1 MTSVRDQP
9 TAAAST
15 RTPRTRLYRNGSLA
29 QEGFPVAQV
38 SDFLSEQDTTV
49 WLDLRD
55 PTRSDLATVAEEL
68 GLHALAVEDA
78 LQRHQ
83 RTKLDRYDGH
93 LFLTVYS
100 VHLDRASGELHTAE
114 LAVFATDRALITVHD
129 GGFDV
134 DTLVHRWDSGDL
146 TVEGTGALL
155 HGILDLAADTH
166 LDAARELDEELD
178 ALEAALFEDRP
189 DIPLRRVVSLRRAI
203 SELRRIAVPM
213 REIVSGLLNHDLDRQ
228 LLPYFQ
234 DVQDH
239 VLHAIGWTDSLR
251 ELTNALRDGNLNAQS
266 NQLNQVMKKVTGW
279 AAIIAVPTAITGF
292 YGQNIPYPGN
302 EQPWG
307 FWISTVAICVLSI
320 ALYAS
325 FKRRDWL

>member
-1 MTSVRDQP
+1 M
-9 TAAAST
+9 
-15 RTPRTRLYRNGSLA
+15 
-29 QEGFPVAQV
+29 
-38 SDFLSEQDTTV
+38 

-166 LDAARELDEELD
+166 LDAAGELDEELD
-178 ALEAALFEDRP
+178 ALEAGLFEDRP

-228 LLPYFQ
+228 LVPYFQ